1 MSGRFDSIQG
11 KLGYRFTNLSLAE
24 QALTHS
30 SKSGDLNNERLE
42 FLGDRVL
49 NLVIAAALYAHF
61 PDEPEGHL
69 AKRHSALVQGHML
82 AVIASMIKLGED
94 IILSD
99 SERHSGGAE
108 NENILSDA
116 MEALLGAIYLDG
128 GLAPAE
134 KIILTLW
141 GENIY
146 NLTQVSQDPK
156 TELQEWVQA
165 RALPLPAYEIVD
177 RSGPDHA
184 PIFIIEVRVEGYAPI
199 QAEGNS
205 RRSAEKKAALM
216 MLNILRKQS

>member
-1 MSGRFDSIQG
+1 MSGDFASIEG
-11 KLGYRFTNLSLAE
+11 KLGYRFKDASLVE

-30 SKSGDLNNERLE
+30 SKSGNVNNERIE

-49 NLVIAAALYAHF
+49 NLVVAEALYKHF
-61 PDEPEGHL
+61 TNEPEGNL

-82 AVIASMIKLGED
+82 AVIASMINLGDD

-116 MEALLGAIYLDG
+116 MEALLGAVFLDG
-128 GLAPAE
+128 GIDPART
-134 KIILTLW
+134 IILKLW
-141 GENIY
+141 GDNIY
-146 NLTQVSQDPK
+146 NLTQVNQDPK

-165 RALPLPAYEIVD
+165 RGLPLPQYEIVG

-184 PIFIIEVRVEGYAPI
+184 PVFIIEVKVEGHDPLK
-199 QAEGNS
+199 AEGNS
-205 RRSAEKKAALM
+205 RRAAEKKVAHM
-216 MLNILRKQS
+216 MLTALRKK

>member
-1 MSGRFDSIQG
+1 MSERFQSIEK
-11 KLGYRFTNLSLAE
+11 KLDYSFKNEALIE

-30 SKSGDLNNERLE
+30 SKSGNTNNERLE

-49 NLVIAAALYAHF
+49 NLIIAEALYKHF
-61 PDEPEGHL
+61 SHEPEGSL

-82 AVIASMIKLGED
+82 AVIASMIHLGDD

-99 SERHSGGAE
+99 SERLSGGAE

-116 MEALLGAIYLDG
+116 MEAVLGAVFLDSG
-128 GLAPAE
+128 IEPAR
-134 KIILTLW
+134 KIVLTLW
-141 GENIY
+141 GDNIY
-146 NLTQVSQDPK
+146 NLTQVNQDPK

-165 RALPLPAYEIVD
+165 RAMPLPEYEIVS

-184 PIFIIEVRVEGYAPI
+184 PIFIVEVRVEGRPAL

-205 RRSAEKKAALM
+205 RRAAEKKAALL
-216 MLNILRKQS
+216 MLNSLRKNK